1 MDGGAGVCG
10 CIQQCPACNACVCVC
25 ARACG
30 CVCEYSPCLRAPPP
44 NHQQP
49 PPLHKHTSEHTKVC
63 AGVWNNNNS
72 NSHSC
77 SLRRNVEGVKLEF
90 AHCLTLEAVH
100 CFSLRMQ
107 CETVISRVFEALFQ
121 THLIFMACASSE
133 SSGSRAN
140 ISITPPGYKSL

>member
-1 MDGGAGVCG
+1 MEVLVCVGAYS
-10 CIQQCPACNACVCVC
+10 NALRAMRVCVC
-25 ARACG
+25 ARARAAV
-30 CVCEYSPCLRAPPP
+30 CVSTALVCVRLLPTT
-44 NHQQP
+44 NNP

-90 AHCLTLEAVH
+90 AHCLTLETVH

-107 CETVISRVFEALFQ
+107 CETVI
-121 THLIFMACASSE
+121 
-133 SSGSRAN
+133 
-140 ISITPPGYKSL
+140 